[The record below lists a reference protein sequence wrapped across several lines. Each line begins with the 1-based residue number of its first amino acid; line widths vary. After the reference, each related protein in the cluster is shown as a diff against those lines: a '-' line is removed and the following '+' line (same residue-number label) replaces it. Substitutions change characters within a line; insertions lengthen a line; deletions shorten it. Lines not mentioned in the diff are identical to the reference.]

1 MRDAIPI
8 SQRATLAAV
17 GGLAVVWLL
26 SVLSMGLVLRAE
38 QTELFDLELREV
50 AGVMLPSLTR
60 EYLASNDPDA
70 LPADP
75 GSSSL
80 PIPDPGEDVVWVLID
95 AGGQILG
102 ASGAAD
108 AADLPVGPAT
118 EGYTRTST
126 HVFFTSALNDSGIA
140 VRVGDGRVERREVL
154 MASFLAYLLPMLA
167 ILPLAYLI
175 VGWTTRR
182 ALRPLDLLNSEI
194 AARGFGRLDP
204 IDGSGLPSE
213 LRAITATLNGQMIRL
228 GQALD
233 AERAFATN
241 AAHELRTP
249 LAVAL
254 AQVQRLRAGAEDST
268 DPRLGEVED
277 TLKRMG
283 RLVERL
289 LQLAR
294 AEAGLSTT
302 DGTLDLRRVLEVT
315 LDQYG
320 GPQGG
325 QAPKRID
332 LSLPAA
338 PVMSRID
345 PDAFSI
351 VAGNLIENALRHAPE
366 GSPIRVV
373 LSAGGT
379 LQVMNEGRTLA
390 PAELR
395 RLTRR
400 FSRRSTAASGLGLGL
415 QIVESIVRQAGG
427 TLTLLSPASDPRFA
441 FEAAV
446 SLPVEAASG

>member
-1 MRDAIPI
+1 MPI
-8 SQRATLAAV
+8 SRRVTLAAV

-38 QTELFDLELREV
+38 QNELFDLELREV
-50 AGVMLPSLTR
+50 AAVMLPALTR
-60 EYLASNDPDA
+60 DYLASGDPDRVTA
-70 LPADP
+70 EAAAT
-75 GSSSL
+75 SL
-80 PIPDPGEDVVWVLID
+80 PVPAPGEDVVWMLID
-95 AGGQILG
+95 ATGQILRQ
-102 ASGAAD
+102 SSTAD
-108 AADLPVGPAT
+108 AADHPRGAAT
-118 EGYTRTST
+118 EGYTRTAT
-126 HVFFTSALNDSGIA
+126 HVFFTSPLNDSGLA
-140 VRVGDGRVERREVL
+140 VRVGDGRVERDEVFIE
-154 MASFLAYLLPMLA
+154 SFLAYLLPMLA

-182 ALRPLDLLNSEI
+182 ALRPLDLLNGEI
-194 AARGFGRLDP
+194 AARGLGRLDP
-204 IDGSGLPSE
+204 IDGSGQPPE

-233 AERAFATN
+233 AERSFATN

-254 AQVQRLRAGAEDST
+254 AQIQRLRAGGGDTGS
-268 DPRLGEVED
+268 PSLSEVED

-294 AEAGLSTT
+294 AEAGLGTSDSTQ
-302 DGTLDLRRVLEVT
+302 DLRRVLEVT
-315 LDQYG
+315 LHQYSG
-320 GPQGG
+320 SYGG

-332 LSLPAA
+332 LSLSKA
-338 PVMSRID
+338 PVLSRID

-351 VAGNLIENALRHAPE
+351 VAGNLIENALRHAPA
-366 GSPIRVV
+366 GSPIRIV
-373 LSAGGT
+373 LSASGT
-379 LQVMNEGRTLA
+379 LQVMNEGPTLS

-400 FSRRSTAASGLGLGL
+400 FSRRSTEASGLGLGL

-427 TLTLLSPASDPRFA
+427 TLTLLSPASDPHFA

-446 SLPVEAASG
+446 TLPVEALAG